1 MTFFVVICYV
11 YFLICLLY
19 HITYLE
25 YNDFDIIQKLCW
37 LNCVCILT
45 VNVAFNKPTYQQY
58 PFKPGED
65 TYDSSNAVDGNISD
79 LAWNGGQ
86 CAFSLEKETATW
98 WVNLTS
104 IHSIH
109 HITIYF
115 RTENIPWGIHF
126 RNLSIYFLYISNQLY
141 YQYFLFLFLPKISK
155 TNVFINTNSQKI

>member
-1 MTFFVVICYV
+1 MSRFIKVKKNNVKHITFFVVLCYV
-11 YFLICLLY
+11 YFLIRLLY

-25 YNDFDIIQKLCW
+25 YDYFDIIQKLCW

-65 TYDSSNAVDGNISD
+65 TYDSSNAVDGNKSD

-115 RTENIPWGIHF
+115 RTDNIPWGIHF
-126 RNLSIYFLYISNQLY
+126 RNLSISNQLY
-141 YQYFLFLFLPKISK
+141 Y
-155 TNVFINTNSQKI
+155 